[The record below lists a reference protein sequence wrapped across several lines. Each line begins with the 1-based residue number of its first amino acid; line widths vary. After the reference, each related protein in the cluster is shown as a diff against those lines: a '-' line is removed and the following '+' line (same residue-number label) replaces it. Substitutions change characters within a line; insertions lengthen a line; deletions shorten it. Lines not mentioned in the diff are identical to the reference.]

1 MDFIWINRDQKSF
14 EWFTQLLSRLEIE
27 QAENQDGPLGQFLNL
42 HMYIT
47 SALNKS
53 DMKAVGLQMALDL
66 LYAKVRIY
74 IFLKEKNKKNKL
86 LSCSAHAGETRFVD
100 WTQDAD

>member
-27 QAENQDGPLGQFLNL
+27 LVKNGGDQFLNL

-66 LYAKVRIY
+66 LYDKVKMIN
-74 IFLKEKNKKNKL
+74 I
-86 LSCSAHAGETRFVD
+86 CS
-100 WTQDAD
+100 